1 MIASGH
7 LRKGHLGPLPSGD
20 AGYPQGSPLS
30 TFSLCSSPSHLL
42 PLDSSRRW
50 PESSSPGRHARLY
63 KCFPWSGP
71 SLGYSNK
78 FLPPHSDFCLQG
90 ILDLVRLLVHPVSVG
105 PLGSSPHWRGYS
117 SLRPAQRSGPSDP
130 FRPVEL
136 PMTTVIVSICTG
148 RYGTC

>member
-1 MIASGH
+1 MSPW
-7 LRKGHLGPLPSGD
+7 PLAPWRRRL
-20 AGYPQGSPLS
+20 PQGSPLS
-30 TFSLCSSPSHLL
+30 SFSLGSSPSHLL
-42 PLDSSRRW
+42 PLDSSRRG
-50 PESSSPGRHARLY
+50 PESSSPGRHAKLY

-78 FLPPHSDFCLQG
+78 FLPPHSDYCLQA

-105 PLGSSPHWRGYS
+105 PLGSSPQWRGCS

-148 RYGTC
+148 RYRTC